1 MNSQND
7 KYEETSVQVSDLKI
21 KLNQLSKYI
30 FQKVY
35 EKKQIHDTELM
46 KFLTT

>member
-35 EKKQIHDTELM
+35 EKK
-46 KFLTT
+46 